1 MLESTPGLAAEELG
15 SSSVSTSS
23 SVAAQSEASTALA
36 EKRARVSL
44 NMQIVN
50 LVAVILPFLGLF
62 AAGIFLWGRGFSWV
76 DLGLLMTMYILTA
89 LGITVGYHRL
99 FTHRA
104 FETNRVVQFVIGI
117 FGSMAVQ
124 GPLLKWVAMHRRHH
138 QFSDK
143 PDDPHSPHH
152 QGNGILGLLKG
163 IWHSHLGWLF
173 QPDPPNLSRYV
184 GDLRQSKGLRVVSK
198 LFPLWVMVGLL
209 IPAVLGGLLTRT
221 WMGVLSGLVW
231 GGLVRIFFVHHV
243 TWSINSVC
251 HLWGRQAYRSHDES
265 RDNFI
270 FGILGMGEGWHHSH
284 HAFPTSARH
293 GLRWWQ
299 IDMSYYFIRL
309 LSLIGLAWNVKVPTR
324 QAQRALRS

>member
-1 MLESTPGLAAEELG
+1 
-15 SSSVSTSS
+15 
-23 SVAAQSEASTALA
+23 
-36 EKRARVSL
+36 
-44 NMQIVN
+44 
-50 LVAVILPFLGLF
+50 
-62 AAGIFLWGRGFSWV
+62 
-76 DLGLLMTMYILTA
+76 
-89 LGITVGYHRL
+89 
-99 FTHRA
+99 
-104 FETNRVVQFVIGI
+104 
-117 FGSMAVQ
+117 
-124 GPLLKWVAMHRRHH
+124 MHRRHH
-138 QFSDK
+138 QFSDR

-152 QGNGILGLLKG
+152 QGKGILGLLRG

-184 GDLRQSKGLRVVSK
+184 GDLRQSKALRVVSN
-198 LFPLWVMVGLL
+198 LFPLWVVIGLL

-221 WMGVLSGLVW
+221 WMGVLSGLIW

-251 HLWGRQAYRSHDES
+251 HLWGRQPYRSHDES

-299 IDMSYYFIRL
+299 IDVSYYVIRA
-309 LSLIGLAWNVKVPTR
+309 LSWLGLAWNVKVPTR